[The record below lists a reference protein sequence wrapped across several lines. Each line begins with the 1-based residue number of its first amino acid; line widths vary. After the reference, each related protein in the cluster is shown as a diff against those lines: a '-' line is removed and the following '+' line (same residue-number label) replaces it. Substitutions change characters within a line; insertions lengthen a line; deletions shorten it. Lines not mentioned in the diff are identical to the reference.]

1 VLLLVL
7 IILHLPLTLTAA
19 PAPSLPAGWH
29 ARDVGAVGTR
39 GLALGRGAAFVL
51 RGAGVSVGHRADSF
65 QFAYRILAGDG
76 EIVARVHEVTGR
88 AYATAGVMLREGL
101 AADARFAALVV
112 DGDDRSPAFEQRG
125 ARATAAE
132 MAAPASAGAERPTA
146 RPSADAI
153 AGAQGRTVVSGSSR
167 ASGTATPKRAI
178 ARSQPAGV
186 SPRTVSGWPFAPP
199 PADSAPLRSSASPAD
214 SAPAATSIRAEA
226 ATFVRLT
233 RAGDTVT
240 ASTSPDGTTWTRVA
254 REQIPMSSTV
264 YAGLLASSGQAGDLS
279 TATFSAVHVK
289 AGAHADAPLP
299 ELPSSH
305 AAPPAPPA
313 PAAQPVPSSPPVF
326 VEQAAPPPQPAPAPS
341 SQAPPAP
348 APAEQVPQEQVP
360 QEQAPQEPVTVDGRT
375 VRLLQWNIRRG
386 VGTDGV
392 ADLERIGGWIAAMAP
407 NVISLN
413 EVSDAAMA
421 DEIHRIVERHT
432 GTSWYSAFSGWGN
445 QILTRLA
452 VQGTS
457 VCGFNPSAG
466 RLAVHVSAVANGRSL
481 NLWSAHLAVDSGSTR
496 SAEVAAL
503 QACASGWPEARL
515 IAGDFNMQ
523 ASSGEYADA
532 AASYADA
539 WATARTRGATINYS
553 GNCDGCTRRS
563 RIDYVFA
570 SHGAP
575 WLELQS
581 AEIVDTRDDYGT
593 MPSDHKP
600 LVVSY
605 RVR

>member
-1 VLLLVL
+1 MSQRFGTCVRVYAVVLV
-7 IILHLPLTLTAA
+7 ILQCPLTPSAA
-19 PAPSLPAGWH
+19 PAPSLPAGWQ
-29 ARDVGAVGTR
+29 ARDVGPVGTR

-51 RGAGVSVGHRADSF
+51 QGAGVSVGHRADSF
-65 QFAYRILAGDG
+65 QFAYRILDGDG
-76 EIVARVHEVTGR
+76 EIVARVNEVTGR
-88 AYATAGVMLREGL
+88 ADATAGVMLREGL
-101 AADARFAALVV
+101 AADARFAALIV
-112 DGDDRSPAFEQRG
+112 DGDRSPAFEQRG
-125 ARATAAE
+125 ARATTADTS
-132 MAAPASAGAERPTA
+132 APASAGAERPTA
-146 RPSADAI
+146 HPSADAI
-153 AGAQGRTVVSGSSR
+153 AAAKRRSVVSGSTR
-167 ASGTATPKRAI
+167 AGGTATSKRAI
-178 ARSQPAGV
+178 ERSQPAGV
-186 SPRTVSGWPFAPP
+186 TPRTTSGWPFAS
-199 PADSAPLRSSASPAD
+199 ASSDSAPLRSSAPPTD
-214 SAPAATSIRAEA
+214 SAPAATSIPAQA

-240 ASTSPDGTTWTRVA
+240 ASTSRDGATWTLVA
-254 REQIPMSSTV
+254 REQVPMSSAV

-279 TATFSAVHVK
+279 TATFSAVHVQ

-299 ELPSSH
+299 EQPSS
-305 AAPPAPPA
+305 PPASPPQS
-313 PAAQPVPSSPPVF
+313 PQSSPPVF
-326 VEQAAPPPQPAPAPS
+326 VEQAPPPVPQPVPAPS
-341 SQAPPAP
+341 PQAPPAP
-348 APAEQVPQEQVP
+348 APPEQV
-360 QEQAPQEPVTVDGRT
+360 PQEPVTVDGRT

-392 ADLERIGGWIAAMAP
+392 ADLERIGGWIAAIAP

-496 SAEVAAL
+496 NAEVEAL

-523 ASSGEYADA
+523 ASSGEYATA

-539 WATARTRGATINYS
+539 WATARTTGATINYS

-581 AEIVDTRDDYGT
+581 AEIVDTRDAYGT

>member
-1 VLLLVL
+1 MQQRRETCVRVCVAILV
-7 IILHLPLTLTAA
+7 ILQCPLTPSAA
-19 PAPSLPAGWH
+19 PVSLPAGWH
-29 ARDVGAVGTR
+29 ARDVGPVGTR

-51 RGAGVSVGHRADSF
+51 QGAGASVGHRADSF
-65 QFAYRILAGDG
+65 QFAYRLLDGNG
-76 EIVARVHEVTGR
+76 EIVARVNEVTGD
-88 AYATAGVMLREGL
+88 AYPTAGVMLREGL
-101 AADARFAALVV
+101 AADARFAALIV
-112 DGDDRSPAFEQRG
+112 DGERSPTFEQRG
-125 ARATAAE
+125 AREDAAE
-132 MAAPASAGAERPTA
+132 TPAPAGAGAEPSTA
-146 RPSADAI
+146 RPSAA
-153 AGAQGRTVVSGSSR
+153 ARAAARARTVVSGSTR
-167 ASGTATPKRAI
+167 RNGTATAKRAI
-178 ARSQPAGV
+178 ERSQPAGV
-186 SPRTVSGWPFAPP
+186 TPQPTSGWPFA
-199 PADSAPLRSSASPAD
+199 SASSN
-214 SAPAATSIRAEA
+214 SAPASASIPAQA
-226 ATFVRLT
+226 STFVRLT

-240 ASTSPDGTTWTRVA
+240 ASTSADGATWTLIA
-254 REQIPMSSTV
+254 HAQIPMSSTV

-279 TATFSAVHVK
+279 TATFSAVQVT
-289 AGAHADAPLP
+289 AGAHVDAPLP
-299 ELPSSH
+299 KLPS
-305 AAPPAPPA
+305 PPPVPPA
-313 PAAQPVPSSPPVF
+313 PAPQSRPPVF
-326 VEQAAPPPQPAPAPS
+326 VEQAPPPQPAPQEPP
-341 SQAPPAP
+341 PPAP
-348 APAEQVPQEQVP
+348 SEQVPQEP
-360 QEQAPQEPVTVDGRT
+360 GTVDGRT

-386 VGTDGV
+386 IGTDGV
-392 ADLERIGGWIAAMAP
+392 PDLERIGGWIAAIAP

-413 EVSDAAMA
+413 EVSDGAMA

-481 NLWSAHLAVDSGSTR
+481 NLWSAHLDVDSGGTR
-496 SAEVAAL
+496 SIEVAAL

-523 ASSGEYADA
+523 ASSGEYAVA
-532 AASYADA
+532 AGSYADA

-570 SHGAP
+570 SYGAS

-581 AEIVDTRDDYGT
+581 AEIIDTRDGYGT

>member
-1 VLLLVL
+1 V
-7 IILHLPLTLTAA
+7 T
-19 PAPSLPAGWH
+19 SLPA
-29 ARDVGAVGTR
+29 
-39 GLALGRGAAFVL
+39 
-51 RGAGVSVGHRADSF
+51 
-65 QFAYRILAGDG
+65 Q
-76 EIVARVHEVTGR
+76 
-88 AYATAGVMLREGL
+88 
-101 AADARFAALVV
+101 
-112 DGDDRSPAFEQRG
+112 
-125 ARATAAE
+125 
-132 MAAPASAGAERPTA
+132 
-146 RPSADAI
+146 
-153 AGAQGRTVVSGSSR
+153 
-167 ASGTATPKRAI
+167 
-178 ARSQPAGV
+178 
-186 SPRTVSGWPFAPP
+186 
-199 PADSAPLRSSASPAD
+199 
-214 SAPAATSIRAEA
+214 A

-233 RAGDTVT
+233 RAGETVT
-240 ASTSPDGTTWTRVA
+240 ASTSSDGVTWTLVA
-254 REQIPMSSTV
+254 REQIPMATTV
-264 YAGLLASSGQAGDLS
+264 LAGLLASSGQPGDLS
-279 TATFSAVHVK
+279 TATFSGVHVST
-289 AGAHADAPLP
+289 GAAAEGRPPEPVASLPVPSLPVPSLPLP
-299 ELPSSH
+299 APPAPPTPSPS
-305 AAPPAPPA
+305 AAPPKSGPPAFVEQTPPPSPQSSSPEEPPAPPA
-313 PAAQPVPSSPPVF
+313 PA
-326 VEQAAPPPQPAPAPS
+326 
-341 SQAPPAP
+341 PPAGL
-348 APAEQVPQEQVP
+348 
-360 QEQAPQEPVTVDGRT
+360 TDGGRT

-386 VGTDGV
+386 VGTDGI

-413 EVSDAAMA
+413 EVSDAVMA

-539 WATARTRGATINYS
+539 WATARTKGATINYS

-581 AEIVDTRDDYGT
+581 AEIVDTRDGYGA

-600 LVVSY
+600 LVVAY